1 MLLESSDFG
10 TRGRGSGERNTVR
23 DNKRVKEA
31 IRAQMR
37 KSEQTRSIV
46 QYNVKRQIAATN
58 VNSDRSTRDL
68 DNEPSASYKKIPR
81 CSTVESKVGR

>member
-1 MLLESSDFG
+1 MLLESCGFG
-10 TRGRGSGERNTVR
+10 AGDRGSGERNTVR

-31 IRAQMR
+31 MRAQIR

-58 VNSDRSTRDL
+58 VSSDRFAEYFDKRTFSF
-68 DNEPSASYKKIPR
+68 I
-81 CSTVESKVGR
+81 